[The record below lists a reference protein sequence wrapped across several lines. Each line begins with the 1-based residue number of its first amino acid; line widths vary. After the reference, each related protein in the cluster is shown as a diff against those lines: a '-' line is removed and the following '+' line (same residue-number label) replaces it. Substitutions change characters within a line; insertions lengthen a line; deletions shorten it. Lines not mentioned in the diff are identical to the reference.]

1 MEADGK
7 PPSGARVRLER
18 VAIVLFRPR
27 LPENIG
33 AVARAA
39 CNMGINRLL
48 AVQPEDLDFER
59 MAMMATGPAVRLLE
73 GMAVHA
79 DLALALAPF
88 QYVVGTTARL
98 GGVRTD
104 YLSPREMAGRLIDLS
119 AHNDV
124 ALLFGP
130 ENFGLTNDE
139 LPFCHALVHIPTAE
153 CSSLNLA
160 QAVMVMAYELF
171 TAASPRSGFVPRLAN
186 SRELE
191 SMYAMLQE
199 TLLKINFI
207 SHQNP
212 EHWMFNVRRLF
223 SRHGL
228 RAREAQ
234 VIKGICRQIDWYVGK
249 RLGESK
255 DQDRGEPKK
264 NAPGPAWRR
273 ETGASSCQKPP
284 GPGNGPLRGW
294 PFPNHCAV
302 YSQSLG
308 LYGSMKV
315 LDLRTSKCI
324 QSLSN

>member
-1 MEADGK
+1 MHK
-7 PPSGARVRLER
+7 SGRPAAREARVYLDR

-33 AVARAA
+33 AAARAA
-39 CNMGINRLL
+39 CNMGLSRLVV
-48 AVQPEDLDFER
+48 VQPAELDAER
-59 MAMMATGPAVRLLE
+59 MGMMATGAAARLLARLE
-73 GMAVHA
+73 VYD
-79 DLALALAPF
+79 DLAQALAPF
-88 QYVVGTTARL
+88 QYIVGTTARL
-98 GGVRTD
+98 GGIRND
-104 YLSPREMAGRLIDLS
+104 YCSPREMAARMVEVS

-130 ENFGLTNDE
+130 ENWGLTNDE
-139 LPFCHALVHIPTAE
+139 LPFCHALVTIPTGE

-171 TAASPRSGFVPRLAN
+171 TAVSATPRFEPRLAN

-199 TLLKINFI
+199 TLVKINFI

-223 SRHGL
+223 ARHGL

-249 RLGESK
+249 RLEGL
-255 DQDRGEPKK
+255 KK
-264 NAPGPAWRR
+264 
-273 ETGASSCQKPP
+273 
-284 GPGNGPLRGW
+284 
-294 PFPNHCAV
+294 
-302 YSQSLG
+302 
-308 LYGSMKV
+308 
-315 LDLRTSKCI
+315 
-324 QSLSN
+324 